1 MDASVCAS
9 FHFFGGQMITP
20 EVRNFFQSLRLGQK
34 FFYIKKKEINNLI
47 CILGGGEF
55 SLKLNLFYLK

>member
-34 FFYIKKKEINNLI
+34 FFYIKKKRNQQLD
-47 CILGGGEF
+47 LHFGGRGIF
-55 SLKLNLFYLK
+55 IKIKFFFI